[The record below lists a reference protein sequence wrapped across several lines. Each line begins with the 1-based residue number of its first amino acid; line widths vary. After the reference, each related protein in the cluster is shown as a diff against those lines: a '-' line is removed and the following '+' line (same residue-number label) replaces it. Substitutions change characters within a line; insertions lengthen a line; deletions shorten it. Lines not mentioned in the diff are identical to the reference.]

1 MDFCIDN
8 GLEGCKKTEVGSI
21 IGQHEMVVT
30 WFGVLA
36 PKVEIKMSGN

>member
-8 GLEGCKKTEVGSI
+8 GLEGCKKTEV
-21 IGQHEMVVT
+21 GQHEMVVT